1 VALRSA
7 PQRRLTAPVGVAG
20 IGAGVLGAAPHVL
33 HHVGPLAGAA
43 VLAGTTGTLL
53 FGALGLVAAT
63 PMLLRM
69 HRRSGSW
76 RSPLAALTLF
86 AALFALSTTVIGPAL
101 TGSDDTASDSQRPP
115 SAPAQH
121 DSHHK

>member
-1 VALRSA
+1 MSTPALAGKRASGSPRAALAAA

-20 IGAGVLGAAPHVL
+20 AGAGVLGAAPHVL

-63 PMLLRM
+63 PMLLWM
-69 HRRSGSW
+69 QRRSGSW

-86 AALFALSTTVIGPAL
+86 AAL
-101 TGSDDTASDSQRPP
+101 
-115 SAPAQH
+115 
-121 DSHHK
+121 